1 MRTLII
7 FCLLALFSLPAI
19 ADDKESAYDRVM
31 RTGTI
36 RCGYFLYPPVLMKDP
51 NSGKFSGIFYDYIEA
66 LAKNLSL
73 KVDWAEEI
81 GLADY
86 PAALESGRIDAYCAG
101 TWIRGSR
108 ARVHDYIEPL
118 YYLPLYVYV
127 RKDDHRFDKDPY
139 ILNAPQYTLAILEGG
154 ATETV
159 RQELFEKS
167 KAYTLSQ
174 LTSPAELF
182 MSLAEGKA
190 DALIYDP
197 FQFQNYDKNNPG
209 ILRQAS
215 QEKIKIFPN
224 AVAIARGQQEF
235 QRMLSLTTQEMHL
248 SGQIEKIIDNYETYN
263 DSIFRPSLPYE
274 AK

>member
-1 MRTLII
+1 MRTLIA
-7 FCLLALFSLPAI
+7 LLLFVGLSFPALAT
-19 ADDKESAYDRVM
+19 DKESAYDRVM

-36 RCGYFLYPPVLMKDP
+36 KCGYFLYPPVLMKDP

-127 RKDDHRFDKDPY
+127 RKDDHRFDKNPH
-139 ILNAPQYTLAILEGG
+139 ILNDPQYTLAILEGG

-159 RQELFEKS
+159 RQELFERS

-182 MSLAEGKA
+182 MSLAESKA

-224 AVAIARGQQEF
+224 AIAIARGQEELR
-235 QRMLSLTTQEMHL
+235 RMLSLTTQEMHL
-248 SGQIEKIIDNYETYN
+248 SGQIGEIIDRYEVYK
-263 DSIFRPSLPYE
+263 DSIFRPALPYE
-274 AK
+274 VQ

>member
-1 MRTLII
+1 MRTLIA
-7 FCLLALFSLPAI
+7 LLLFVGLSFPALAT
-19 ADDKESAYDRVM
+19 DKESAYDRVM

-36 RCGYFLYPPVLMKDP
+36 KCGYFLYPPVLMKDP

-127 RKDDHRFDKDPY
+127 RKDDHRFDKNPH
-139 ILNAPQYTLAILEGG
+139 ILNDPQYTLAILEGG

-159 RQELFEKS
+159 RQELFERS
-167 KAYTLSQ
+167 KAYMDMYGDRIEAMGAQ
-174 LTSPAELF
+174 LGAPVREQYDAVNREYDETVARVRRAGELQAQSAEGTCHCLARATINSDEGRS
-182 MSLAEGKA
+182 SLAWYVGSGCCLSSSRMWA
-190 DALIYDP
+190 
-197 FQFQNYDKNNPG
+197 
-209 ILRQAS
+209 RQ
-215 QEKIKIFPN
+215 
-224 AVAIARGQQEF
+224 
-235 QRMLSLTTQEMHL
+235 
-248 SGQIEKIIDNYETYN
+248 
-263 DSIFRPSLPYE
+263 
-274 AK
+274 